1 MPAPESFTLDRPD
14 GTRLHGLAWRAAGSS
29 AGTAD
34 SGMGTTGNVG
44 SAADSVANASRTIVL
59 AHGLGEHVGR
69 YAALGEWL
77 AQRGWTLRGHDH
89 RGHGR
94 SQGARGALRTSH
106 DLVDD
111 LAAGIDA
118 VADGAP
124 PLLMGHSLGGLVA
137 LTCAL
142 RHPDRIAGLVL
153 SSPALAL
160 GLGPL
165 RRLLVAV
172 MSRLAPDVAVGN
184 GLDPTKISHDAAVV
198 RAYVDDPLV
207 HDRITARLARFLV
220 DGGRDA
226 LDRAPA
232 LSVPT
237 LLLYAGDD
245 RLVDP
250 EGSRAF
256 ERRAPRSLVVARE
269 YPTLWHEILNEA
281 PAGRSVVLDD
291 LGAWLDAR

>member
-1 MPAPESFTLDRPD
+1 MPAPESFMLERPD
-14 GTRLHGLAWRAAGSS
+14 GTRLHGLCWRAQHRGAS
-29 AGTAD
+29 
-34 SGMGTTGNVG
+34 TTGLDAGGGRAGG
-44 SAADSVANASRTIVL
+44 SDPNASRTIVL

-77 AQRGWTLRGHDH
+77 AQRGWSLRGHDH

-94 SQGARGALRTSH
+94 SHGARGALRTSH

-118 VADGAP
+118 ATVDSGAP
-124 PLLMGHSLGGLVA
+124 PWLMGHSMGGLVA

-153 SSPALAL
+153 SSPSLAL

-165 RRLLVAV
+165 QKLLVAV

-184 GLDPTKISHDAAVV
+184 GLDPTKISHDPAVV

-207 HDRITARLARFLV
+207 HDRITGRLARFMV
-220 DGGRDA
+220 DGGHDA

-237 LLLYAGDD
+237 LLLFAGDD

-250 EGSRAF
+250 DGSREFA
-256 ERRAPRSLVVARE
+256 RRAPHSLLVARE
-269 YPTLWHEILNEA
+269 YPALWHEILNETRA
-281 PAGRSVVLDD
+281 ERDAVLDD